1 MQNTLW
7 ARCTKRVFYFFT
19 AGRRRQ
25 CSLTLMRIAYE
36 ACGMASTRQTGSV
49 VAQTT
54 QPRSQQAMAA

>member
-25 CSLTLMRIAYE
+25 CSLTLMGIAYA
-36 ACGMASTRQTGSV
+36 ACGMASTRQT
-49 VAQTT
+49 VAAWSRRQ
-54 QPRSQQAMAA
+54 RNHAVRRR